1 LSVNATVT
9 DDDNRPVMQLGSEH
23 FHIWEDKVE
32 QQIKPYRIREVR
44 SLQMAVDNPTVRW
57 VVIGLVVLLLVPLV
71 VMLGIMAMC
80 YVQWG
85 HDVADAGHDGGRLN
99 RRNDES
105 RRHGVVRGLVG
116 SRRGCLGI
124 FDHTVGPQPQATG
137 CPRQGRMTK

>member
-1 LSVNATVT
+1 MNVNATVT

-71 VMLGIMAMC
+71 VMFGIMAMGAMSSGGMMSQMRGMMGGGSIAGMMSPAAMVLC
-80 YVQWG
+80 
-85 HDVADAGHDGGRLN
+85 VAWLA
-99 RRNDES
+99 
-105 RRHGVVRGLVG
+105 LVAAALVFLIILLAR
-116 SRRGCLGI
+116 SPKPPAAR
-124 FDHTVGPQPQATG
+124 DKAA
-137 CPRQGRMTK
+137 

>member
-1 LSVNATVT
+1 LNVNATVT

-71 VMLGIMAMC
+71 VMFGIMAMGAMSSGGMMSQIRGMMGGGSIAGMMSPAAMVLC
-80 YVQWG
+80 
-85 HDVADAGHDGGRLN
+85 VAWLA
-99 RRNDES
+99 
-105 RRHGVVRGLVG
+105 LVAAALVFLIILLAR
-116 SRRGCLGI
+116 SPKPPAAR
-124 FDHTVGPQPQATG
+124 DKAA
-137 CPRQGRMTK
+137 